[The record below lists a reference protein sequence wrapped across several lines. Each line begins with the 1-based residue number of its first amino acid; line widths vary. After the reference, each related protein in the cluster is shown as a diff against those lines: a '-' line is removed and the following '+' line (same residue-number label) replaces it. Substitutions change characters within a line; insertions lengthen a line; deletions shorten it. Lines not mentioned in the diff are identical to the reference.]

1 MDYTYKHIKVFSKE
15 QCSVFKQSNRPKLR
29 NIKLDDPS
37 RSGHFKH
44 FLDFGTHFGE
54 GLEQIRGLEKLD
66 REVEIHSFEANPYT
80 FQDIQFQNGVD
91 YYNIAISALDGF
103 FNFNCE
109 MEDDGKPQGGG
120 SSLLNLTNWNNE
132 KTYNWKPN
140 ERFDKYKSVK
150 VPSMSITSLL
160 DQLLPDREQK
170 SILAKFDVEGMEY
183 DIFEQLRQTD
193 NFKWFSK
200 IYVEFHQAN
209 MDLITPITGD
219 FAWLD
224 YFESIGLDVVLWK

>member
-1 MDYTYKHIKVFSKE
+1 M
-15 QCSVFKQSNRPKLR
+15 FKQSNRPKLR

-37 RSGHFKH
+37 RSGPFKH